1 MEQALVEKSE
11 RSLGEV
17 LKGWIQA
24 FRLPFHS
31 VGVAPFTLGAL
42 LAWRWEGLFSWP
54 VYLLGV
60 GAVILIMGMTYF
72 SNEYFDFG
80 TDVLNKEFNKFSG
93 ASRAL
98 PDGRV
103 SRPQVLKAALSF
115 LGLAA
120 LVGLAIQFVF
130 KTGSLTIPL
139 GLLGI
144 LAGFFYT
151 AKLVQ
156 LAYRGVGELFIAI
169 CYGWLPV
176 FTGYYLLA
184 GFPQGFFLHLI
195 TIPIALTIFLVILV
209 NEFPDFSSDQAL
221 GKRNLVVRLGKEKAS
236 FVYALVALLTILTLF
251 LPVWLDLAVRNWW
264 LFLLPASLGAIN
276 LFSVARG
283 EWRVP
288 SQLEGICARTIGFN
302 LLVTLTYSLAIFL

>member
-1 MEQALVEKSE
+1 MEQVLPERAKKSW
-11 RSLGEV
+11 REV
-17 LKGWIQA
+17 LEGWIQA

-42 LAWRWEGLFSWP
+42 LAWRWEGLFNWP

-72 SNEYFDFG
+72 TNEYFDFE
-80 TDVLNKEFNKFSG
+80 TDILNKEFNKFSG
-93 ASRAL
+93 GSRAL

-103 SRPQVLKAALSF
+103 SRPQVLKAALLF
-115 LGLAA
+115 LGLAM
-120 LVGLAIQFVF
+120 LVGLVIQFFF

-139 GLLGI
+139 GTLGI

-151 AKLVQ
+151 AKPAR
-156 LAYRGVGELFIAI
+156 LAYRGIGELFIAI

-184 GFPQGFFLHLI
+184 GFPQGFLLHI
-195 TIPIALTIFLVILV
+195 MTVPIALTIFLVILI
-209 NEFPDFSSDQAL
+209 NEFPDFVSDQAS
-221 GKRNLVVRLGKEKAS
+221 GKRNLVARLGKKRAS
-236 FVYALVALLTILTLF
+236 LVYIFVTLTAILTIF
-251 LPVWLDLAVRNWW
+251 LPLWWGLAVRNWW
-264 LFLLPASLGAIN
+264 LLILPALLGALN

-283 EWRVP
+283 KWQMA

-302 LLVTLTYSLAIFL
+302 LLVTLSYSIALFL

>member
-1 MEQALVEKSE
+1 MEQVLAEKPNK
-11 RSLGEV
+11 SLKEA

-42 LAWRWEGLFSWP
+42 LAWRWEGLFNWP

-72 SNEYFDFG
+72 TNEYFDFE

-93 ASRAL
+93 GSRAL
-98 PDGRV
+98 PDGQV
-103 SRPQVLKAALSF
+103 SRPKVLVAALIL

-120 LVGLAIQFVF
+120 LVGLSIQFVF
-130 KTGSLTIPL
+130 KTGSLTLPL
-139 GLLGI
+139 GIFGI

-151 AKLVQ
+151 AKPVQ
-156 LAYRGVGELFIAI
+156 LAYRGFGEVLIAI

-184 GFPQGFFLHLI
+184 GFPRGFLLHLF
-195 TIPIALTIFLVILV
+195 TVPIALTIFLVILI
-209 NEFPDFSSDQAL
+209 NEFPDFTSDQASE
-221 GKRNLVVRLGKEKAS
+221 KKNLVVRLGRERAS
-236 FVYALVALLTILTLF
+236 LVYILASLLALVALF
-251 LPVWLDLAVRNWW
+251 LPFWAGLSVRSWW
-264 LFLLPASLGAIN
+264 LLLLPASLGAFN
-276 LFSVARG
+276 LLSVVRS
-283 EWRVP
+283 EWQAP
-288 SQLEGICARTIGFN
+288 SQLESICARTIGFN